1 LIEEASVE
9 MYEVGARVP
18 ANLSVQQQIEIDE
31 ITEAFINQIANGEP
45 LPSVPELGHL
55 WGPYSDNMR
64 LMFGGTISPIE
75 AAQYIEAQ
83 FKEAIELMH
92 SGK

>member
-1 LIEEASVE
+1 
-9 MYEVGARVP
+9 MYEVGSRIP
-18 ANLSVQQQIEIDE
+18 AKLSVQQQIKVDE
-31 ITEAFINQIANGEP
+31 ITAEFMKQVANGEP

-64 LMFGGTISPIE
+64 LMFSGTISPAE
-75 AAQYIEAQ
+75 AAQYIDAQ